1 MRKALVL
8 ILLLAACKEEVA
20 EAPDPV
26 ALTEEAV
33 SHYCQMNVLEHG
45 GPKAQIYLK
54 GLPEPLFFSQVRDAV
69 AYLKSSERDAGVVA
83 VYVSDMG
90 AAESWNR
97 PGSDNW
103 VDANGAVFVVDA
115 DVRGGMGAPEIVPF
129 VDPAE
134 AAKFVAAYG
143 GSAMPLEDIPAEAAL
158 APVDLNAEME
168 EPQWPM
174 N

>member
-8 ILLLAACKEEVA
+8 ILLLAACREEVA

-26 ALTEEAV
+26 ALTEDAV

-69 AYLKSSERDAGVVA
+69 AYLKSSERDADVVA

-90 AAESWNR
+90 AAESWNE
-97 PGSDNW
+97 PGAENW
-103 VDANGAVFVVDA
+103 VDANGAVFVIDA
-115 DVRGGMGAPEIVPF
+115 EVRGGMGAPEIVPF
-129 VDPAE
+129 ADPAE
-134 AAKFVAAYG
+134 AEKFVATYG
-143 GSAMPLEDIPAEAAL
+143 GTAMPLDDIPAEAAL
-158 APVDLNAEME
+158 APVDLNVQME
-168 EPQWPM
+168 EPQWPI